1 MKSANTTFSSIV
13 DLNEA
18 TLGLFHLKTMLT
30 AGLGFFSAAYDLFI
44 IGYALA
50 LIRQEWHLDAFMMGL
65 IGSISL
71 IAVLFG
77 AYFFGRIADIYG
89 RRKIYGVEALLM
101 VLGALGS
108 ACANDITTLIIFRF
122 ILGLGVGGDYPLS
135 SVIMSEYANRANRG
149 LLVGLTFSFQA
160 LGVLIG
166 PGIALALLAA
176 QIDHH
181 LAWRIMLGLGALPAL
196 GAYWMRRGMPESPRW
211 LHRAR
216 PVTPQQNEVN
226 AASPKPLRHYWR
238 YLLGTAGAWFAFD
251 YAYYGNTISTPM
263 IMHALAPQGGL
274 MANIAW
280 SWIVFAI
287 AAVPGYFLAALTLD
301 RIGHRR
307 LQWIGFLCM
316 GMAFL
321 TIGIIPDISG
331 DFAVFMALYAV
342 SYFFAEFGP
351 NTTTFVL
358 ASEIYPAHLRSTA
371 AGISAGTAKIGAFIG
386 VFMFPVLLQAM
397 GIENTL
403 LLTFV
408 FSMLGLLLTLLL
420 PEPARQ
426 SLELIA
432 GEENRLVHFTQQ
444 KPRIRYTHLRTR
456 LGQARRIMHTA
467 EDADR

>member
-1 MKSANTTFSSIV
+1 MAT
-13 DLNEA
+13 LNEA
-18 TLGLFHLKTMLT
+18 VLGLFHLKTMLT

-50 LIRQEWHLDAFMMGL
+50 LIRQEWHPDAFMMGL
-65 IGSISL
+65 IGSVSL
-71 IAVLFG
+71 LAVLFG
-77 AYFFGRIADIYG
+77 AYIFGRIADIYG

-108 ACANDITTLIIFRF
+108 ACANDIKTLLIFRF

-176 QIDHH
+176 QIDHD
-181 LAWRIMLGLGALPAL
+181 LAWRIMLALGALPAL
-196 GAYWMRRGMPESPRW
+196 GAYWMRRSMPESPRW
-211 LHRAR
+211 LNRAGLN
-216 PVTPQQNEVN
+216 PVNNDGSLINDSADV
-226 AASPKPLRHYWR
+226 PKPLRYYWK

-263 IMHALAPQGGL
+263 IMHALAPHGGL

-280 SWIVFAI
+280 SWIVFAV
-287 AAVPGYFLAALTLD
+287 AAVPGYFLAAFTLD

-307 LQWIGFLCM
+307 LQLIGFFCM

-321 TIGIIPDISG
+321 AIGLIPNIAG
-331 DFAVFMALYAV
+331 AFALFIALYAI
-342 SYFFAEFGP
+342 SYFFSEFGP

-358 ASEIYPAHLRSTA
+358 ASEIYPAHLRTTA
-371 AGISAGTAKIGAFIG
+371 AGISAGTAKLGAFIG
-386 VFMFPVLLQAM
+386 VFLFPVLLQNI

-403 LLTFV
+403 LLTFL
-408 FSMLGLLLTLLL
+408 FSMAGLGLTLLL
-420 PEPARQ
+420 PEPARR
-426 SLELIA
+426 SLEVVSGAEICTEGDALPTVAQNPETTLAAKRPEDI
-432 GEENRLVHFTQQ
+432 Q
-444 KPRIRYTHLRTR
+444 KRV
-456 LGQARRIMHTA
+456 G
-467 EDADR
+467 

>member
-1 MKSANTTFSSIV
+1 MKSANTSVSSIAA
-13 DLNEA
+13 LNDA

-50 LIRQEWHLDAFMMGL
+50 LIRQEWHPDALMMGL
-65 IGSISL
+65 IGSVSL
-71 IAVLFG
+71 LAVLFG
-77 AYFFGRIADIYG
+77 AYLFGRIADIYG
-89 RRKIYGVEALLM
+89 RRKIYGIEALLM

-135 SVIMSEYANRANRG
+135 SVIMSEYANRDNRG

-176 QIDHH
+176 QIDHD
-181 LAWRIMLGLGALPAL
+181 LAWRIMLGLGAFPAL
-196 GAYWMRRGMPESPRW
+196 GAYWMRRSMPESPRW
-211 LHRAR
+211 LNRATKA
-216 PVTPQQNEVN
+216 PNNADSSVT
-226 AASPKPLRHYWR
+226 SPKPLRHYWR

-263 IMHALAPQGGL
+263 IMHALAPHGGL

-287 AAVPGYFLAALTLD
+287 AAVPGYFLAAFTLD

-307 LQWIGFLCM
+307 LQLIGFFCM

-321 TIGIIPDISG
+321 AIGVIPDIAG
-331 DFAVFMALYAV
+331 AFALFIALYAI

-358 ASEIYPAHLRSTA
+358 ASEIYPAHLRTTA
-371 AGISAGTAKIGAFIG
+371 AGISAGTAKVGAFIG
-386 VFMFPVLLQAM
+386 VFLFPILLQEM

-403 LLTFV
+403 LLTFL
-408 FSMLGLLLTLLL
+408 FSMTGLALTFLL

-426 SLELIA
+426 NLEKVA
-432 GEENRLVHFTQQ
+432 GEENLVERTFSASDGPNPEINPEGSGAEGKQQ
-444 KPRIRYTHLRTR
+444 IA
-456 LGQARRIMHTA
+456 G
-467 EDADR
+467 

>member
-1 MKSANTTFSSIV
+1 
-13 DLNEA
+13 
-18 TLGLFHLKTMLT
+18 MLT

-50 LIRQEWHLDAFMMGL
+50 LIRQEWHPDAFMMGL

-71 IAVLFG
+71 IAVLLG
-77 AYFFGRIADIYG
+77 AYFFGRIGDIYG
-89 RRKIYGVEALLM
+89 RRKIYGIEALLM

-108 ACANDITTLIIFRF
+108 ACANDITTLIVFRF

-135 SVIMSEYANRANRG
+135 SVIMSEYANRDNRG

-176 QIDHH
+176 QIDHD
-181 LAWRIMLGLGALPAL
+181 LAWRIMLGLGAFPAL

-211 LHRAR
+211 LNRAK
-216 PVTPQQNEVN
+216 P
-226 AASPKPLRHYWR
+226 AAHPSDESAVSPKPLRYYWR

-263 IMHALAPQGGL
+263 IMHALAPHGRL

-307 LQWIGFLCM
+307 LQWIGFFCM

-321 TIGIIPDISG
+321 AIGIIPNIAG
-331 DFAVFMALYAV
+331 DFAVFIALYAV

-358 ASEIYPAHLRSTA
+358 ASEVYPAHLRSTA
-371 AGISAGTAKIGAFIG
+371 AGISAGTAKVGAFIG
-386 VFMFPVLLQAM
+386 VFLFPILLQTM

-408 FSMLGLLLTLLL
+408 FSMTGLLLTFLL

-426 SLELIA
+426 NLEQIADGEIMVNHDADAFTGQDPEAKMEATADADKQQIA
-432 GEENRLVHFTQQ
+432 G
-444 KPRIRYTHLRTR
+444 
-456 LGQARRIMHTA
+456 
-467 EDADR
+467 